1 MANEKKSVGEN
12 LRDTVTGALTDAV
25 MRRVYD
31 YALGVAKDALDGTY
45 ENLGDEDFY
54 VETPD
59 GMHIGYYNAY
69 LNGVMLP
76 LSDDLFILTVDDCL
90 DVSSNCEEIVDVLRE
105 SHALMSPS
113 DLARRFVDSI
123 GDDDWKAYAALA
135 RHEDTIFSIL
145 CDIIDNSDEYDAIG
159 KLHIE
164 FRPAENRGS
173 IAHAVGLG
181 SRMEQIESEIMQALE
196 EGCDPGAYQMP
207 VMFLNSMFF
216 WYANVKEDGQV
227 DALSFYKSREQLQ
240 KNFEGKL
247 KTAPLMLGTHADAED
262 SLLPYWNGDIQM
274 NTGMSGNM

>member
-1 MANEKKSVGEN
+1 MANKNGSIFDTLKGAVDGASVS
-12 LRDTVTGALTDAV
+12 RVTELAV
-25 MRRVYD
+25 PYAREIIARTYCDLGRVQRPI
-31 YALGVAKDALDGTY
+31 
-45 ENLGDEDFY
+45 EQPE
-54 VETPD
+54 
-59 GMHIGYYNAY
+59 HIGYYNAY
-69 LNGVMLP
+69 INGEMIP
-76 LSDDLFILTVDDCL
+76 LEGDVFVLTPDDVL
-90 DVSSNCEEIVDVLRE
+90 DVGERSDEIDDALEV
-105 SHALMSPS
+105 SHALMAPT
-113 DLARRFVDSI
+113 DLAQRMVDRYK
-123 GDDDWKAYAALA
+123 GDTSQLFAFLTDNEDVFMDAL
-135 RHEDTIFSIL
+135 RDTIR
-145 CDIIDNSDEYDAIG
+145 DSDEYDAAR
-159 KLHIE
+159 HMPIE

-216 WYANVKEDGQV
+216 WYANVREDGQV

-240 KNFEGKL
+240 SNFERKL